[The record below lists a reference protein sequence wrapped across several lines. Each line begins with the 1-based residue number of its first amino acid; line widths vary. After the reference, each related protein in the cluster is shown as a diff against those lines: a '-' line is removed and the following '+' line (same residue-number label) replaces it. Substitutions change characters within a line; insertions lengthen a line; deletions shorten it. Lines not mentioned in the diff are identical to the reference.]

1 VFTLILS
8 LLLFTTFLI
17 CLHKIPAVLIHLT
30 TYHMLLKVILAADDD
45 DYLYGFIQMTL
56 IRQLACLW
64 CILYYNGL
72 IINNGSQKTQ
82 LYL

>member
-1 VFTLILS
+1 
-8 LLLFTTFLI
+8 
-17 CLHKIPAVLIHLT
+17 
-30 TYHMLLKVILAADDD
+30 MLLKVILAADDD